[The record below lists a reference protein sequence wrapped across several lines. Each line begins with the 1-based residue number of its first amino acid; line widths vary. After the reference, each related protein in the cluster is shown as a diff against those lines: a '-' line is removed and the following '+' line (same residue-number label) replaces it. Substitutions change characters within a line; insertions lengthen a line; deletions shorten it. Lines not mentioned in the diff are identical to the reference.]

1 MTKDELTIW
10 FTEKFYEQYRDLTKT
25 PFATKYGMG
34 SKGEALKKLLQ
45 MKPSDELRQRILFAI
60 TEQKKHRKKL
70 FDQCGSMQKYLEV
83 TKFNKFYSTR
93 MCSTWINQ
101 MGWEDE
107 IPEVHEVDERQHN
120 LFEGRCKNETCAKPI
135 HGPDFEY
142 CSECLS
148 RENEDKGLLRDHL
161 RKMGLTLNEGESHHD
176 YAMRCKAVA
185 LKTLKGFKYGM

>member
-1 MTKDELTIW
+1 MTKDELTNW
-10 FTEKFYEQYRDLTKT
+10 FTEKFYESYRELTKT

-34 SKGEALKKLLQ
+34 SKGEALKKFLQ

-60 TEQKKHRKKL
+60 AEQKKHRKKL
-70 FDQCGSMQKYLEV
+70 FNQCGSMQKYIEV

-107 IPEVHEVDERQHN
+107 IPELHEVDERQHE
-120 LFEGRCKNETCAKPI
+120 LFQGRCKNSECAKPI

-142 CSECLS
+142 CTQCLT
-148 RENEDKGLLRDHL
+148 RKTEDKGLLKEQL
-161 RKMGLTLNEGESHHD
+161 RKMDLTLNEGESIHD

-185 LKTLKGFKYGM
+185 LKTLKGFKYGL

>member
-10 FTEKFYEQYRDLTKT
+10 FTEQFYEQYRDLTKT

-60 TEQKKHRKKL
+60 AEQKKHRKKL

-107 IPEVHEVDERQHN
+107 IPPVEEVAEVTEG
-120 LFEGRCKNETCAKPI
+120 LFAGRCKNANCVNPL
-135 HGPDFEY
+135 HGVAFEY

-148 RENEDKGLLRDHL
+148 RQNEDKNLLRDQL

-185 LKTLKGFKYGM
+185 LRELKGLRHGL

>member
-1 MTKDELTIW
+1 MTKDELTTW
-10 FTEKFYEQYRDLTKT
+10 FTELFYEQYRDLTKT
-25 PFATKYGMG
+25 PFVTKYGIG

-60 TEQKKHRKKL
+60 AEQKKHRRKL
-70 FDQCGSMQKYLEV
+70 FEQCGSMQKYLEI

-107 IPEVHEVDERQHN
+107 IPELHEIEKQSQG
-120 LFEGRCKNETCAKPI
+120 LFEGRCKSNGCAQPV
-135 HGPDFEY
+135 HGVAFEY
-142 CSECLS
+142 CAECLS
-148 RENEDKGLLRDHL
+148 RNNEDKDLLRDQL
-161 RKMGLTLNEGESHHD
+161 RKMKLTLNEGESQHD

-185 LKTLKGFKYGM
+185 LKKLKGFNYGL